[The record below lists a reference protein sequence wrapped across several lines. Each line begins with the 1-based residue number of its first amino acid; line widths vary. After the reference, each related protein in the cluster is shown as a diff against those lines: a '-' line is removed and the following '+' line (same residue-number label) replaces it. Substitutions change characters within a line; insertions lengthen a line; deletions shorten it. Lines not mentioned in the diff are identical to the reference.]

1 MLLST
6 LNHSTVKNIVLVC
19 LADLIVG
26 ISYGALAHS
35 QGFDFWVPL
44 TLSILVLAGASEFL
58 FIGVVFSGGS
68 PISAALAGLLVNS
81 RHIPFS
87 FAVSELAGKGPK
99 ALLGYHI
106 MNDES
111 VVFGLAQETD
121 KEKRAA
127 FWLCGL
133 GILMCWPIG
142 VLIGEGVGSFIQ
154 DTKALGMDAMFPAI
168 ILALSLPALKDKS
181 LRLTAIIG
189 AVIAVAS
196 TPFLPAGI
204 PVLMALISLVI
215 YIRSWIWW
223 IIHGLYWQVLS
234 YLRWALI

>member
-1 MLLST
+1 MLTSKLQFSI
-6 LNHSTVKNIVLVC
+6 LNNSTVKNIALVC
-19 LADLIVG
+19 IADLIVG

-35 QGFDFWVPL
+35 QGFDWWVPL

-58 FIGVVFSGGS
+58 FIGVIFTGGS

-87 FAVSELAGKGPK
+87 FAVSELTGKGSR

-111 VVFGLAQETD
+111 VVFGLAQEHEN
-121 KEKRAA
+121 EKKAA

-133 GILMCWPIG
+133 GILICWPVG
-142 VLIGEGVGSFIQ
+142 VIIGEVLGSFIQ
-154 DTKALGMDAMFPAI
+154 DTHRLGMDAMFPAI
-168 ILALSLPALKDKS
+168 ILALSLPALKDKR

-189 AVIAVAS
+189 AVIAVAA
-196 TPFLPAGI
+196 TPYLPAGI
-204 PVLMALISLVI
+204 PVLLALLSLVI
-215 YIRSWIWW
+215 YIRK
-223 IIHGLYWQVLS
+223 
-234 YLRWALI
+234 

>member
-1 MLLST
+1 MQKST
-6 LNHSTVKNIVLVC
+6 FQFSILHNSIVKNIALVC
-19 LADLIVG
+19 IADLIVG

-35 QGFDFWVPL
+35 QGFDWWVPL
-44 TLSILVLAGASEFL
+44 VLSILVLAGASEFL

-111 VVFGLAQETD
+111 VVFGLAQESQQ
-121 KEKRAA
+121 EKTAA

-133 GILMCWPIG
+133 GILICWPVG
-142 VLIGEGVGSFIQ
+142 VIIGEILGSFIQ
-154 DTKALGMDAMFPAI
+154 DTHALGMDAMFPAI
-168 ILALSLPALKDKS
+168 ILALSLPALKDKR
-181 LRLTAIIG
+181 LRLAAIIG
-189 AVIAVAS
+189 AVIAMVT
-196 TPFLPAGI
+196 TPVLPAGI
-204 PVLMALISLVI
+204 PVLLALLSLVI
-215 YIRSWIWW
+215 YIRK
-223 IIHGLYWQVLS
+223 
-234 YLRWALI
+234 

>member
-1 MLLST
+1 MYYISNGFDMLLST

-204 PVLMALISLVI
+204 PVLMALISLLI
-215 YIRSWIWW
+215 YIRS
-223 IIHGLYWQVLS
+223 
-234 YLRWALI
+234 

>member
-1 MLLST
+1 MLTSKLQFSI
-6 LNHSTVKNIVLVC
+6 LNNSTVKNIALVC
-19 LADLIVG
+19 IADLIVG

-35 QGFDFWVPL
+35 QGFDWWVPL

-58 FIGVVFSGGS
+58 FIGVIFTGGS

-87 FAVSELAGKGPK
+87 FAVSELTGKGSR

-111 VVFGLAQETD
+111 VVFGLAQEHES
-121 KEKRAA
+121 EKKAA

-133 GILMCWPIG
+133 GILICWPVG
-142 VLIGEGVGSFIQ
+142 VIIGEVLGSFIQ
-154 DTKALGMDAMFPAI
+154 DTHRLGMDAMFPAI
-168 ILALSLPALKDKS
+168 ILALSLPALKDKR

-189 AVIAVAS
+189 AVIAVAA
-196 TPFLPAGI
+196 TPYLPAGI
-204 PVLMALISLVI
+204 PVLLALLSLVI
-215 YIRSWIWW
+215 YIRK
-223 IIHGLYWQVLS
+223 
-234 YLRWALI
+234 

>member
-1 MLLST
+1 MLTSTINST
-6 LNHSTVKNIVLVC
+6 LNNSTVKNIALVC

-26 ISYGALAHS
+26 VSYGALAHS

-58 FIGVVFSGGS
+58 FIGVIFAGGS

-87 FAVSELAGKGPK
+87 FAVGNLTGKGGK

-111 VVFGLAQETD
+111 VVFGLSQETE

-127 FWLCGL
+127 FWLCGI
-133 GILMCWPIG
+133 GILLCWPIG
-142 VLIGEGVGSFIQ
+142 VVIGEVLGSFVN
-154 DTKALGMDAMFPAI
+154 DTHVFGMDAMFPAI
-168 ILALSLPALKDKS
+168 ILALSLPALKDKR
-181 LRLTAIIG
+181 LRIAAIIG
-189 AVIAVAS
+189 ALVAVLT
-196 TPFLPAGI
+196 TPYLPAGI
-204 PVLMALISLVI
+204 PVLLALLSLVI
-215 YIRSWIWW
+215 YIRK
-223 IIHGLYWQVLS
+223 
-234 YLRWALI
+234 

>member
-1 MLLST
+1 MLTST
-6 LNHSTVKNIVLVC
+6 LNSTLNNSTVKNIALVC

-35 QGFDFWVPL
+35 QGFNFWVPL

-58 FIGVVFSGGS
+58 FIGVIFTGGS

-87 FAVSELAGKGPK
+87 FAVGDLTGKGTK

-111 VVFGLAQETD
+111 VVFGLAQETE

-127 FWLCGL
+127 FWLCGI
-133 GILMCWPIG
+133 GILLCWPLG
-142 VLIGEGVGSFIQ
+142 VIIGEVLGSFVN
-154 DTKALGMDAMFPAI
+154 DTHVFGMDAMFPAI
-168 ILALSLPALKDKS
+168 ILALSLPALKDKR
-181 LRLTAIIG
+181 LRITAIIG
-189 AVIAVAS
+189 SVIAVAT
-196 TPFLPAGI
+196 TPYLAAGI
-204 PVLMALISLVI
+204 PVLLALLSLVI
-215 YIRSWIWW
+215 YIRK
-223 IIHGLYWQVLS
+223 
-234 YLRWALI
+234 

>member
-1 MLLST
+1 MLTSTINST
-6 LNHSTVKNIVLVC
+6 LNNSTVKNIALVC

-26 ISYGALAHS
+26 VSYGALAHS

-58 FIGVVFSGGS
+58 FIGVIFAGGS

-87 FAVSELAGKGPK
+87 FAVGNLTGKGVK

-111 VVFGLAQETD
+111 VVFGLAQETE

-127 FWLCGL
+127 FWLCGI
-133 GILMCWPIG
+133 GILLCWPIG
-142 VLIGEGVGSFIQ
+142 VVIGEVLGSFVN
-154 DTKALGMDAMFPAI
+154 DTHVFGMDAMFPAI
-168 ILALSLPALKDKS
+168 ILALSLPALKDKR
-181 LRLTAIIG
+181 LRIAAIIG
-189 AVIAVAS
+189 ALVAVLT
-196 TPFLPAGI
+196 TPYLPAGI
-204 PVLMALISLVI
+204 PVLLALLSLVI
-215 YIRSWIWW
+215 YIRK
-223 IIHGLYWQVLS
+223 
-234 YLRWALI
+234 

>member
-1 MLLST
+1 MLTSP
-6 LNHSTVKNIVLVC
+6 LNNNTIKSIVLVC
-19 LADLIVG
+19 IADLIVG

-58 FIGVVFSGGS
+58 FIGVIFTGGS

-87 FAVSELAGKGPK
+87 FAVSELVGKGPK

-111 VVFGLAQETD
+111 VVFGLAQESD

-127 FWLCGL
+127 FWLCGI
-133 GILMCWPIG
+133 GILVCWPIG
-142 VLIGEGVGSFIQ
+142 VLIGEGIGSFIQ
-154 DTKALGMDAMFPAI
+154 DTQMFGMDAMFPAI
-168 ILALSLPALKDKS
+168 ILALSLPALKDKR
-181 LRLTAIIG
+181 LRLAAIIG
-189 AVIAVAS
+189 AMIAVMT
-196 TPFLPAGI
+196 TPYLPAGI
-204 PVLMALISLVI
+204 PVLMALLSLVI
-215 YIRSWIWW
+215 YIRS
-223 IIHGLYWQVLS
+223 
-234 YLRWALI
+234 

>member
-1 MLLST
+1 MLTSTFNST
-6 LNHSTVKNIVLVC
+6 LNNSTVKNIALVC

-58 FIGVVFSGGS
+58 FIGVIFTGGS

-87 FAVSELAGKGPK
+87 FAVGDLTGKGKK

-111 VVFGLAQETD
+111 VVFGLAQETE

-127 FWLCGL
+127 FWLCGI
-133 GILMCWPIG
+133 GILLCWPLG
-142 VLIGEGVGSFIQ
+142 VIIGEVLGSFMD
-154 DTKALGMDAMFPAI
+154 DTHVFGMDAMFPAI
-168 ILALSLPALKDKS
+168 ILALSLPALKDTR
-181 LRLTAIIG
+181 LRITTIIG
-189 AVIAVAS
+189 AVIAVAT
-196 TPFLPAGI
+196 TPYLPAGI
-204 PVLMALISLVI
+204 PVLLALLSLVI
-215 YIRSWIWW
+215 YIRK
-223 IIHGLYWQVLS
+223 
-234 YLRWALI
+234 

>member
-1 MLLST
+1 MLTSTFNST
-6 LNHSTVKNIVLVC
+6 LNNSTVKNIALVC
-19 LADLIVG
+19 FADLIVG

-58 FIGVVFSGGS
+58 FIGVIFTGGS

-87 FAVSELAGKGPK
+87 FAVGDLTGKGKK

-111 VVFGLAQETD
+111 VVFGLAQETE

-127 FWLCGL
+127 FWLCGI
-133 GILMCWPIG
+133 GILLCWPLG
-142 VLIGEGVGSFIQ
+142 VIIGEILGSFMD
-154 DTKALGMDAMFPAI
+154 DTHVFGMDAMFPAI
-168 ILALSLPALKDKS
+168 ILALSLPALKDKR

-189 AVIAVAS
+189 AVIAVAT
-196 TPFLPAGI
+196 TPYLPAGI
-204 PVLMALISLVI
+204 PVLLALLSLVI
-215 YIRSWIWW
+215 YIRK
-223 IIHGLYWQVLS
+223 
-234 YLRWALI
+234 

>member
-1 MLLST
+1 MLTST
-6 LNHSTVKNIVLVC
+6 LNSTLNNSTVKNIALVC

-58 FIGVVFSGGS
+58 FIGVIFTGGS

-87 FAVSELAGKGPK
+87 FAVGDLTGKGTK

-111 VVFGLAQETD
+111 VVFGLAQETE

-127 FWLCGL
+127 FWLCGI
-133 GILMCWPIG
+133 GILLCWPLG
-142 VLIGEGVGSFIQ
+142 VIIGEVLGSFVN
-154 DTKALGMDAMFPAI
+154 DTHVFGMDAMFPAI
-168 ILALSLPALKDKS
+168 ILALSLPALKDKR
-181 LRLTAIIG
+181 LRITAIIG
-189 AVIAVAS
+189 AVIAVAT
-196 TPFLPAGI
+196 TPYLPAGI
-204 PVLMALISLVI
+204 PVLLALLSLVI
-215 YIRSWIWW
+215 YIRK
-223 IIHGLYWQVLS
+223 
-234 YLRWALI
+234 

>member
-1 MLLST
+1 MLTSTFNST
-6 LNHSTVKNIVLVC
+6 LNNSTVKNIALVC
-19 LADLIVG
+19 FADLIVG

-58 FIGVVFSGGS
+58 FIGVIFTGGS

-87 FAVSELAGKGPK
+87 FAVGDLTGKGKK

-111 VVFGLAQETD
+111 VVFGLAQETE

-127 FWLCGL
+127 FWLCGI
-133 GILMCWPIG
+133 GILLCWPLG
-142 VLIGEGVGSFIQ
+142 VIIGEVLGSFMD
-154 DTKALGMDAMFPAI
+154 DTHIFGMDAMFPAI
-168 ILALSLPALKDKS
+168 ILALSLPALKDKR

-189 AVIAVAS
+189 AVIAVAT
-196 TPFLPAGI
+196 TPYLPAGI
-204 PVLMALISLVI
+204 PVLLALLSLVI
-215 YIRSWIWW
+215 YIRK
-223 IIHGLYWQVLS
+223 
-234 YLRWALI
+234 

>member
-1 MLLST
+1 MLTSTFNST
-6 LNHSTVKNIVLVC
+6 LNNSTVKNIALVC
-19 LADLIVG
+19 FADLIVG

-35 QGFDFWVPL
+35 QGVDFWVPL

-58 FIGVVFSGGS
+58 FIGVIFTGGS

-87 FAVSELAGKGPK
+87 FAVGDLTGKGKK

-111 VVFGLAQETD
+111 VVFGLAQETE

-127 FWLCGL
+127 FWLCGI
-133 GILMCWPIG
+133 GILLCWPLG
-142 VLIGEGVGSFIQ
+142 VIIGEVLGSFMD
-154 DTKALGMDAMFPAI
+154 DTHVFGMDAMFPAI
-168 ILALSLPALKDKS
+168 ILALSLPALKDKR

-189 AVIAVAS
+189 AVIAVAT
-196 TPFLPAGI
+196 TPYLPAGI
-204 PVLMALISLVI
+204 PVLLALLSLVI
-215 YIRSWIWW
+215 YIRK
-223 IIHGLYWQVLS
+223 
-234 YLRWALI
+234 

>member
-1 MLLST
+1 MLTSTFNST
-6 LNHSTVKNIVLVC
+6 LNNSTVKNIALVC
-19 LADLIVG
+19 FADLIVG

-58 FIGVVFSGGS
+58 FIGVIFTGGS

-87 FAVSELAGKGPK
+87 FAVGDLTGKGKK

-111 VVFGLAQETD
+111 VVFGLAQETE

-127 FWLCGL
+127 FWLCGI
-133 GILMCWPIG
+133 GILLCWPLG
-142 VLIGEGVGSFIQ
+142 VIIGEVLGSFMD
-154 DTKALGMDAMFPAI
+154 DTHVFGMDAMFPAI
-168 ILALSLPALKDKS
+168 ILALSLPALKDKR

-189 AVIAVAS
+189 AVIAVAT
-196 TPFLPAGI
+196 TPYLPAGI
-204 PVLMALISLVI
+204 PVLLALLSLVI
-215 YIRSWIWW
+215 YIRK
-223 IIHGLYWQVLS
+223 
-234 YLRWALI
+234 

>member
-1 MLLST
+1 M
-6 LNHSTVKNIVLVC
+6 LNHTTVKNIALVC
-19 LADLIVG
+19 IADLIVG

-35 QGFDFWVPL
+35 QGFDLWVPL

-58 FIGVVFSGGS
+58 FIGVIFTGGS

-87 FAVSELAGKGPK
+87 FAVNELTGKGAK
-99 ALLGYHI
+99 AFLGYHI

-111 VVFGLAQETD
+111 VVFGLAQESD

-133 GILMCWPIG
+133 GILICWPVG
-142 VLIGEGVGSFIQ
+142 VLIGEVLGSFIENTQ
-154 DTKALGMDAMFPAI
+154 VLGMDAMFPAI
-168 ILALSLPALKDKS
+168 ILALSLPGLKDKR
-181 LRLTAIIG
+181 LRLTAIVG
-189 AVIAVAS
+189 AVIAVAV

-204 PVLMALISLVI
+204 PVLVALLSLII
-215 YIRSWIWW
+215 YIR
-223 IIHGLYWQVLS
+223 G
-234 YLRWALI
+234 